1 VLFREYIACHGVI
14 RRLHSDQG
22 VTLNNQLTLELC
34 KARKIYKARTTAYA
48 RLGNVMVERS
58 SKIGQRKA
66 ILEALDVH
74 DKENWDELLT

>member
-1 VLFREYIACHGVI
+1 VI

-22 VTLNNQLTLELC
+22 VAFDNQLMLGLC

-48 RLGNVMVERS
+48 RLSNVMVERS